1 MHMTDAYAEVLG
13 GRWGGISFDGALT
26 VWYKQRM
33 NANIRSKNSH
43 WSSIIYGRLIHRRA
57 PLNTLSKTKL
67 EFCVLS
73 PEDTR
78 QEIVFSKLLAN
89 TTTSN

>member
-43 WSSIIYGRLIHRRA
+43 WSSII
-57 PLNTLSKTKL
+57 
-67 EFCVLS
+67 
-73 PEDTR
+73 
-78 QEIVFSKLLAN
+78 
-89 TTTSN
+89 